1 MNYIQLKIEV
11 SNEAMQELVI
21 ALLADNGYNG
31 FETTLTNVLAYI
43 DEIEY
48 SESLVKKILQPMQI
62 KFIATV
68 IEKQNWNEIWETNF
82 PSVLV
87 DNFVGIRANF
97 HQALHNVQHEIIIT
111 PKMSFGTGHHE
122 TTFSVIQLMQEIDF
136 NNKTVFDFG
145 TGTGILAILAEKLGA
160 KKVVAVDNDEW
171 CIENSIENV
180 NANNCKNIIVQ
191 NAENAITNQKYDIVI
206 ANLNKNIILQNIQ
219 ALHNAVKNNGFILL
233 SGLLKDDEDEIKMVT
248 SQIGWQ
254 PIKTIAKNNW
264 IALCYTS

>member
-82 PSVLV
+82 PSV
-87 DNFVGIRANF
+87 
-97 HQALHNVQHEIIIT
+97 
-111 PKMSFGTGHHE
+111 
-122 TTFSVIQLMQEIDF
+122 
-136 NNKTVFDFG
+136 
-145 TGTGILAILAEKLGA
+145 
-160 KKVVAVDNDEW
+160 
-171 CIENSIENV
+171 
-180 NANNCKNIIVQ
+180 
-191 NAENAITNQKYDIVI
+191 
-206 ANLNKNIILQNIQ
+206 
-219 ALHNAVKNNGFILL
+219 
-233 SGLLKDDEDEIKMVT
+233 
-248 SQIGWQ
+248 
-254 PIKTIAKNNW
+254 
-264 IALCYTS
+264 